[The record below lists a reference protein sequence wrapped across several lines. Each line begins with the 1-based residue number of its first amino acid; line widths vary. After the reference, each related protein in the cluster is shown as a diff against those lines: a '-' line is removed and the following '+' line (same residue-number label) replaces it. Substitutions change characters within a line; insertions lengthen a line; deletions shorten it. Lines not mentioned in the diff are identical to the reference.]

1 MAAQLNLGLFGAGR
15 IGRIHAHNLTRR
27 IPEARLPV
35 VVDISREAAERCAVD
50 FGIASF
56 AEEEAR
62 ILEDPSIE
70 AVAICSSTPTHPEL
84 IRAAA
89 AAGKH
94 IFCEKPLALDLQQI
108 DDALEAVGDCE
119 VKLQVGFN
127 RRFDPSFRQAR
138 EAVAAGRIGTPHL
151 VRVTSRD
158 PEPPPAEYVKAS
170 GGIFLDMTIHDFD
183 IARHLAG
190 DEIEELYATGST
202 LIDPAIGRAGD
213 LDTALVT
220 LRFAGGAL
228 GAIDNSR
235 RAVYGY
241 DQRVEVFGSEG
252 QVVVGNHTAHQAVCS
267 NSQGVQGPLPLY
279 FFLERY
285 QESYLAEM
293 EAFVRSVLGDSPP
306 PVTGRDGRRAV
317 ELGLAAWR
325 SCRENRPVGVG
336 SEASPQT
343 GEPGKRD
350 ICEDD

>member
-27 IPEARLPV
+27 IPEARLSV
-35 VVDISREAAERCAVD
+35 VVDISWETAERCAAD
-50 FGIASF
+50 FGIPSCG
-56 AEEEAR
+56 EEEAR
-62 ILEDPSIE
+62 IMEDPSIE
-70 AVAICSSTPTHPEL
+70 AVVICSSTPTHPEL

-108 DDALEAVGDCE
+108 DDALQAVGDCE

-183 IARHLAG
+183 IARYLAG
-190 DEIEELYATGST
+190 DEIEEIYATGST

-213 LDTALVT
+213 LDTALVM

-252 QVVVGNHTAHQAVCS
+252 QVAVGNHTAHQAVCS
-267 NSQGVQGPLPLY
+267 DSRGIQGPLPLY

-293 EAFVRSVLGDSPP
+293 KAFIRSVLEDSPP

-317 ELGLAAWR
+317 ELGLAAWK
-325 SCRENRPVGVG
+325 SCRENRPVAVG
-336 SEASPQT
+336 TP
-343 GEPGKRD
+343 R
-350 ICEDD
+350 